1 MPRRL
6 LLFALLAACGDTSSS
21 LTTGTSTSAEPGT
34 PTSSTATPTSDAPPD
49 LPEATPEATP
59 EAACLAYCEAQAQC
73 LAAPVSADCVP
84 TCIAGL
90 GLGGL
95 HSPACIAADAVLT
108 ACQATL
114 DCAADMY
121 RDPACEAPFRAALAA
136 CRVCQNT
143 GGPLA
148 PDGCYIDIYCTEG
161 LRRMECR
168 GATCVCSFDGAFIK
182 TCPSAGCDAEGWPVT
197 NFACCP

>member
-21 LTTGTSTSAEPGT
+21 LTTGTSTTAEPGT
-34 PTSSTATPTSDAPPD
+34 TTSSAATPTGDAPPD
-49 LPEATPEATP
+49 LPEATPEA
-59 EAACLAYCEAQAQC
+59 ACLASCEAQARC

-95 HSPACIAADAVLT
+95 HEPACIAADAVLT

-136 CRVCQNT
+136 CQVCQNT

-168 GATCVCSFDGAFIK
+168 GATCVCSFDGAFVK